1 MPPDLVLVWMLRI
14 HCTGSILSIIRSNL
28 ISAGF
33 EFVAESD
40 VLRNQGDDRNTPMS
54 DPSVRGET
62 DTVAM
67 KFRKLAS

>member
-14 HCTGSILSIIRSNL
+14 HCTGSILGIIRSDL

-40 VLRNQGDDRNTPMS
+40 VLRKQADDRNKPMS
-54 DPSVRGET
+54 DPGVGGET
-62 DTVAM
+62 DRVVM
-67 KFRKLAS
+67 NFRKPAP

>member
-1 MPPDLVLVWMLRI
+1 MPSDLVLVWMLRI
-14 HCTGSILSIIRSNL
+14 HCTGSILGIIRSDL

-40 VLRNQGDDRNTPMS
+40 VLRKQGDDRNKPMS

-62 DTVAM
+62 DRVVM
-67 KFRKLAS
+67 NFRKPAP

>member
-14 HCTGSILSIIRSNL
+14 HCTGSILGIICSDL

-40 VLRNQGDDRNTPMS
+40 FLRNQGDDRNSSMR

-67 KFRKLAS
+67 KFRKPAP